1 MRHVSTVA
9 VLWAVL
15 AASAGARDIYVNN
28 VGGDDRFDGS
38 APVSRGSNEGP
49 CRTIARAL
57 REARTGDRVVLANAG
72 EPYRESVTLQANR
85 HSGTIDHPFELV
97 GNGAILEG
105 AAPIPDSAWEHA
117 RGDVFRFSPSRKA
130 YQLLFLGG
138 RPAHRVPVEAFAL
151 RAPELEPLQ
160 WCLFE
165 RNIYFRA
172 EPGRL
177 PQQYGL
183 THAALPVGITLY
195 EVRNVVL
202 SDLIVQGFQ
211 VDGINAHDSVFNA
224 SLRGLKCRGNA
235 RSGISIGGAS
245 QVTIT
250 GCVVGNNG
258 VAQVRTEGYSHT
270 HIIDSDLLDNTAPP
284 VVREGGRVYVEQAPQ
299 DAAPQA
305 FVPKSPDGNVADG
318 LPSPLLV
325 RRTAY

>member
-9 VLWAVL
+9 VCWAVL
-15 AASAGARDIYVNN
+15 AASASARDIYVNN

-38 APVSRGSNEGP
+38 SPVSGSSNAGP

-57 REARTGDRVVLANAG
+57 RDAHMGDRVVLANAG
-72 EPYRESVTLQANR
+72 EPYRESITLQAKR
-85 HSGTIDHPFELV
+85 HSGTVEHPFELV

-105 AAPIPDSAWEHA
+105 AAPIPDGAWEHV
-117 RGDVFRFSPSRKA
+117 RGEVFRFSPSRKA

-138 RPAHRVPVEAFAL
+138 RPAHRVPVDAAGL

-165 RNIYFRA
+165 RAIYFRA

-177 PQQYGL
+177 PPQYGL
-183 THAALPVGITLY
+183 THSALPVGITLY

-235 RSGISIGGAS
+235 RSGISVGGAS
-245 QVTIT
+245 QVTIV

-258 VAQVRTEGYSHT
+258 TAQVHTEGYSHT

-284 VVREGGRVYVEQAPQ
+284 LVREGGRVYMEQAPQ

-305 FVPKSPDGNVADG
+305 ILPLSPNGQAAG
-318 LPSPLLV
+318 GWSSPLLV